1 MALSTE
7 NEYLEL
13 LKRAYKNLPKASKS
27 GERELFIKPNIM
39 NLAKNT
45 VITNFS
51 SIASI
56 LNRDIEHIARFFFK
70 ETGKPGTIEDERLVI
85 HGKIGSE
92 EIRKLLELYI
102 KEFVKCPICGSPDTK
117 IIREKRFRFILC
129 EACGAKSPVRK
140 I

>member
-13 LKRAYKNLPKASKS
+13 LERAYKNLPKTSKS

>member
-13 LKRAYKNLPKASKS
+13 LERAYKNLPKTSKS

-102 KEFVKCPICGSPDTK
+102 KEFVKCPICSSPDTK

>member
-1 MALSTE
+1 VALSTE

-13 LKRAYKNLPKASKS
+13 LKRAYKKLPKASKS

>member
-1 MALSTE
+1 MSTE

-13 LKRAYKNLPKASKS
+13 LKRAYESLPKTSKS
-27 GERELFIKPNIM
+27 GERELFIKPNILT
-39 NLAKNT
+39 LAKNT
-45 VITNFS
+45 IITNFS

-56 LNRDIEHIARFFFK
+56 LNRDVEHVARFLFK
-70 ETGKPGTIEDERLVI
+70 ETGKPGAIEDEKLII

-102 KEFVKCPICGSPDTK
+102 KEFVKCPICNSPDTK